1 MFCSKLKSVCII
13 KIRELILI
21 ALSFLSVTHSFSQS
35 SVAKN
40 DSLRK
45 KVTFEIAICHV
56 GWGQQKNAIFG
67 DINPE
72 SKLLISPEKK
82 VFSIGVFEFR
92 TVFYNKFGLSTT
104 LLDIEGMSI
113 SDKNIY
119 NRFNDYF
126 PNYSVT
132 IPKQTEDTDE
142 SSYHSYVDGS
152 NQQFSFSL
160 GLFGVIPI
168 KNFQISPFFNYL
180 FIPTKNKYSI
190 EEALFTDLQT
200 NDSFL
205 RNYKMTEKY
214 NFGCRA
220 GFDIRYN
227 FKVIFLGIR
236 TNFSYYKTK
245 GSELIKDYKLDNT
258 EISTSSKNY
267 NHNYSTYTVNAMIG
281 VRF

>member
-1 MFCSKLKSVCII
+1 MRDVL
-13 KIRELILI
+13 LLI
-21 ALSFLSVTHSFSQS
+21 ASVFYAFLSQSQR
-35 SVAKN
+35 SVSKS
-40 DSLRK
+40 DSVQK
-45 KVTFEIAICHV
+45 KITFEAVICHV
-56 GWGQQKNAIFG
+56 GWGQQKNSIFG
-67 DINPE
+67 EINPE
-72 SKLLISPEKK
+72 SKFLISPEKK

-92 TVFYNKFGLSTT
+92 TVFFNKFGLSTT
-104 LLDIEGMSI
+104 LLDFEGMSI
-113 SDKNIY
+113 SNKNIY
-119 NRFNDYF
+119 NHFNDYF

-132 IPKQTEDTDE
+132 IPQQTEDTDG

-152 NQQFSFSL
+152 NQQFSLSL
-160 GLFGVIPI
+160 GFFGIIPI

-180 FIPTKNKYSI
+180 YIPGKSNYYI

-227 FKVIFLGIR
+227 FEVIFLGLR

-245 GSELIKDYKLDNT
+245 GSELIKDYKLDNS
-258 EISTSSKNY
+258 EISSSSKNY